1 LSSNQSTSL
10 RTFGFG
16 PLANPEFRS
25 LRSLHPGLSSS
36 ADSSLLAIVAT
47 ILFALVFQS
56 SAAAQTKR
64 VVIVKVDGLPY
75 ELVERFAHERDPLT
89 GKSLLPW
96 FDNVFFQNGTR
107 LTNFYVRGMS
117 LSAPSWSTLD
127 TGQHLQI
134 KGNVEFDRDILH
146 TYDYLNFIPFYFKQA
161 TGADV
166 DMPGT
171 EVLDSLGVPM
181 LIDAYDNY
189 QRLPGSQLYGRGARL
204 ATLQHAGQATFL
216 KNPIELAGEFV
227 SGFDLR
233 GAVPDQIERELIERL
248 NDPRVQYLD
257 LYTTSFDHVAHHNN
271 DRESHLIALRELDA
285 LVGRIWTAIQKSPM
299 ASETALI
306 VLSDHGFN
314 TDERVISQGFNL
326 VKLLGSYAG
335 GGHHVITKRRLLM
348 DYSLKAINPFVPPIT
363 TTTSQSY
370 YLKKQ
375 SAGYPT
381 ALLDFDGNERAGLH
395 LRNGDLNLLHILLQ
409 QLQRKD
415 LSPQLRQA
423 ATDAF
428 FTALAR
434 DKARWQDELDQL
446 DEEIG
451 ALNRATEKQR
461 ALCESQ
467 PKKFTLEDRE
477 LGRDDNARRICVVA
491 AQWTAQAKGYRAY
504 VATMRNLLGL
514 RPENFNPSKL
524 KIAELIPVDSM
535 GQRNSVHDLQN
546 YVVGPGRDGLV
557 LKGNGSLDLERS
569 FLRINY
575 LTLMHEQE
583 VRNNVQ
589 QGISNRPVDF
599 IATRISRAAIAPALS
614 EDLQPDDDVVWL
626 YGGPDRQALVIPR
639 GEAQG
644 QLRLRYLPIAHL
656 IQDEQGVIR
665 FDRVEWQPGLPLRML
680 DDPRLDVPIN
690 DRLTWLN
697 DWHTDIEWLHAVHK
711 TQYSNGLIGL
721 HEQFTLFSA
730 PGTDVNAAGL
740 SADERLLHRFRR
752 RQRHLVETDLV
763 IVANNHWNFDV
774 RGFNPGGNH
783 GSFFRISTHST
794 LMFAGGEGTGIP
806 RGLAVTEPYDS
817 LSVVP
822 TILALT
828 GNLQSDNRPVE
839 SLARRGFTRFPGRV
853 IPEVAGQNFGAR
865 SSQPAQ

>member
-1 LSSNQSTSL
+1 VIRFVAKYCLRHRIQPTAFEHLSRILVQFT
-10 RTFGFG
+10 GVV
-16 PLANPEFRS
+16 
-25 LRSLHPGLSSS
+25 
-36 ADSSLLAIVAT
+36 LLA
-47 ILFALVFQS
+47 LVWHVTAS
-56 SAAAQTKR
+56 AQTQAKR
-64 VVIVKVDGLPY
+64 VVVIKVDGLPY
-75 ELVERFAHERDPLT
+75 ELVERFVHEQDPLT

-96 FDNVFFQNGTR
+96 FDNVFFKNGTR
-107 LTNFYVRGMS
+107 ITNFYVRGMS

-161 TGADV
+161 TGAGV

-171 EVLDSLGVPM
+171 EVLDSLGLPM

-189 QRLPGSQLYGRGARL
+189 QRVPGAQLYGRGANIM
-204 ATLQHAGQATFL
+204 TLERAGQATFL
-216 KNPIELAGEFV
+216 KNPIELAGDFIN
-227 SGFDLR
+227 GFDLR
-233 GAVPDQIERELIERL
+233 GVVPDQLERELIERL
-248 NDPRVQYLD
+248 QDPRVQYLD

-271 DRESHLIALRELDA
+271 DRESHLVALREIDS
-285 LVGRIWTAIQKSPM
+285 LVGRIWTAIQKSPL
-299 ASETALI
+299 ASETVLI

-314 TDERVISQGFNL
+314 TAERVISQGFNL

-335 GGHHVITKRRLLM
+335 GGHHVITKRRLLL
-348 DYSLKAINPFVPPIT
+348 DYSLKGINPFVPPIT

-375 SAGYPT
+375 STEYPT

-395 LRNGDLNLLHILLQ
+395 LRNSDLNVLHILLQ

-423 ATDAF
+423 ATAAF

-434 DKARWQDELDQL
+434 DQTRWQGELDQL

-451 ALNRATEKQR
+451 ALDRATEKQH

-467 PKKFTLEDRE
+467 PKKFTVEDRE
-477 LGRDDNARRICVVA
+477 MGRDDNARRICVLAV
-491 AQWTAQAKGYRAY
+491 QWTAQAKAYRAY
-504 VATMRNLLGL
+504 LTTMRNLSGL
-514 RPENFNPSKL
+514 RPESFAPFKL
-524 KIAELIPVDSM
+524 KIAELIPEDSM

-546 YVVGPGRDGLV
+546 YVVGPGRDGLA
-557 LKGNGSLDLERS
+557 LESDGSLDLERS
-569 FLRINY
+569 FLRLNY
-575 LTLMHEQE
+575 LTLIHQQE
-583 VRNNVQ
+583 VRNNTQ
-589 QGISNRPVDF
+589 QGVSLHPVDF

-614 EDLQPDDDVVWL
+614 EDLLPDDDVVWL
-626 YGGPDRQALVIPR
+626 YGGPDRQALVLPR
-639 GEAQG
+639 TAAQG
-644 QLRLRYLPIAHL
+644 QLSLRYLPIAHL
-656 IQDEQGVIR
+656 TQDEQGVIR
-665 FDRVEWQPGLPLRML
+665 FDRLAWQAGLPLRML
-680 DDPRLDVPIN
+680 DDPRLDVPLD
-690 DRLTWLN
+690 DRLAWLN
-697 DWHTDIEWLHAVHK
+697 DWHTDVEWLHAVHK

-721 HEQFTLFSA
+721 HEQFMLFPA

-740 SADERLLHRFRR
+740 STDERLLHRFRR
-752 RQRHLVETDLV
+752 RQRQLVETDLL

-828 GNLQSDNRPVE
+828 GKLQSDNRPVE
-839 SLARRGFTRFPGRV
+839 ALAKRGFNRLPGRL
-853 IPEVAGQNFGAR
+853 IPEIAGQNFGAR

>member
-1 LSSNQSTSL
+1 LRHRIQPTAFERLSRILIQFTGMVL
-10 RTFGFG
+10 LT
-16 PLANPEFRS
+16 LA
-25 LRSLHPGLSSS
+25 LQ
-36 ADSSLLAIVAT
+36 AT
-47 ILFALVFQS
+47 
-56 SAAAQTKR
+56 AAAQAQTKR
-64 VVIVKVDGLPY
+64 VVVIKVDGLPY
-75 ELVERFAHERDPLT
+75 EMVERFVHERDPLT

-96 FDNVFFQNGTR
+96 FDNVFFKNGTR
-107 LTNFYVRGMS
+107 ITNFYVRGMS

-161 TGADV
+161 TGANQ

-171 EVLDSLGVPM
+171 EVLDSLGLPM

-189 QRLPGSQLYGRGARL
+189 QRVPGSQLYGRGARIR
-204 ATLQHAGQATFL
+204 TIERAGQATFL
-216 KNPIELAGEFV
+216 KNPIELAGEFIN
-227 SGFDLR
+227 GFDLR
-233 GAVPDQIERELIERL
+233 GVVPDQIERELIERL
-248 NDPRVQYLD
+248 HDPRVQYLD

-271 DRESHLIALRELDA
+271 DRESHLVALRDIDS
-285 LVGRIWTAIQKSPM
+285 LVGRIWTGIQKSPL
-299 ASETALI
+299 ASKTVLI

-375 SAGYPT
+375 SAEYPT

-395 LRNGDLNLLHILLQ
+395 LRNSELNMLHILLQ

-415 LSPQLRQA
+415 LLPQLRQA

-434 DKARWQDELDQL
+434 DQTRWQGELDQL
-446 DEEIG
+446 DEEMG
-451 ALNRATEKQR
+451 ALRRATEKQG

-467 PKKFTLEDRE
+467 PRKFTVEDRE
-477 LGRDDNARRICVVA
+477 MGRDDNARRICVLA

-514 RPENFNPSKL
+514 RPETFDPFKL
-524 KIAELIPVDSM
+524 KIAELIPEDSM

-546 YVVGPGRDGLV
+546 YVVGPGRDGLA
-557 LKGNGSLDLERS
+557 LKSDGSLDLERS

-575 LTLMHEQE
+575 LTLIHEQE
-583 VRNNVQ
+583 VRNNTQ
-589 QGISNRPVDF
+589 QGVSNHPVDF

-626 YGGPDRQALVIPR
+626 YGGPDRQALVLPR

-656 IQDEQGVIR
+656 TQDEQGVIR
-665 FDRVEWQPGLPLRML
+665 FDRVGWQPGLPLRML
-680 DDPRLDVPIN
+680 DDPRLDVPLN
-690 DRLTWLN
+690 DRVAWLN
-697 DWHTDIEWLHAVHK
+697 DWHPDVEWLHAVHK

-730 PGTDVNAAGL
+730 PGTDVSAAGL
-740 SADERLLHRFRR
+740 SADEALLHRFRR
-752 RQRHLVETDLV
+752 RQRQLVETDLL

-783 GSFFRISTHST
+783 GSLFRISTHST

-839 SLARRGFTRFPGRV
+839 SLAKRGFTRFPGRV